1 MLFRMHN
8 IYPSEEGLERL
19 NMKKSTIFYAHS
31 DPNNPN
37 KLPDDPGSRWQSL
50 REHLLLVA
58 RLSSS
63 FARQMNPNDQVLYRS
78 ARWAG
83 LLHDVGKYSD
93 EFQRM
98 LIESVR
104 DGKKS
109 RVKHAVHGAAYA
121 ADVKTYDIALA
132 ILGHHTGLHAASE
145 LQNKITVEETDKAL
159 RFLQER
165 AYRLDRLSP
174 LRSSKPPFTYTSKGE
189 ELELRI
195 RMLFSCLIDADRTDC
210 TRHARGCLPKNRTL
224 NPSAH
229 LEELLGYIE
238 GRSRSAEPGKVND
251 ARRRVLEFCLEAAQ
265 FPGRLL
271 SLNVPTGGGKTLSA
285 MAFALKR
292 AILRPEEV
300 RRIIVVIPYL
310 SIIEQNAKVY
320 ANVMHGAS
328 IVEHHSGDFARLK
341 SIGGR
346 FIPTPESDAFT
357 GEDNQLATEN
367 WNAPVVV
374 TTSVRFFESL
384 FSNHPTDLRRLHNI
398 ARSVIILDE
407 IQTLPKGF
415 LRTIQSMIRG
425 LADDWCTTFVFCTA
439 TQPALEKPASV
450 NEYDF
455 RWTTGT
461 IQPIIPP
468 SSQRDLITD
477 LKRVSDPIWPK
488 RGEASPWEE
497 IAEQVAAEERVLCIV
512 NTKKHALELFNKLV
526 SPKSDLDPST
536 IFHLSTRMCAMHRLA
551 VLAKIRCTLRK
562 ENHPC
567 RVVST
572 QLVEAGVDLDFPVV
586 FRAMGPLDAVIQAAG
601 RCDREGKLTALA
613 GKPAGRLVVF
623 RPEDNQS
630 PYKKETQI
638 TEDLAEQGSLSIHNP
653 DHIRMYFNR
662 IYEGDRDPENI
673 EGLRKKLDYPAVA
686 ERFAMIN
693 DRTKAIMVPFDSEAR
708 DLIER
713 IEKTGGQDYDLLRQ
727 AQRYQVGLYS
737 KEFDKAREYGTIV
750 ELWQG
755 SDLWKCHPSC
765 YLDSVGLVIK
775 ALEPEEYMA

>member
-1 MLFRMHN
+1 
-8 IYPSEEGLERL
+8 
-19 NMKKSTIFYAHS
+19 MKNGTIFYAHS
-31 DPNNPN
+31 DPNNPK

-50 REHLLLVA
+50 REHLLYVA

-109 RVKHAVHGAAYA
+109 RVKHAVHGAAFA
-121 ADVKTYDIALA
+121 ADVQAYDIALA

-145 LQNKITVEETDKAL
+145 LRNKINAEETEKAMH
-159 RFLQER
+159 FLQEK
-165 AYRLDRLSP
+165 AYRLDRLCP
-174 LRSSKPPFTYTSKGE
+174 LHTDKPPSERTSKGE

-195 RMLFSCLIDADRTDC
+195 RMLFSCLIDADRIDC
-210 TRHARGCLPKNRTL
+210 TRHARGCLSEHRTFDP
-224 NPSAH
+224 NAH

-238 GRSRSAEPGKVND
+238 GRSKSAEPGKVND
-251 ARRRVLEFCLEAAQ
+251 ARWKVLEFCLEAAQ
-265 FPGRLL
+265 FPERLL
-271 SLNVPTGGGKTLSA
+271 SLSVPTGGGKTLSA

-300 RRIIVVIPYL
+300 RRIIVVIPFL
-310 SIIEQNAKVY
+310 SIIEQNAQVY
-320 ANVMHGAS
+320 ANAMNSAS
-328 IVEHHSGDFARLK
+328 IVEHHSGDFVRLK
-341 SIGGR
+341 RLGDKFMPSA
-346 FIPTPESDAFT
+346 ESDAII
-357 GEDNQLATEN
+357 GEDQLYLATEN
-367 WNAPVVV
+367 WNAPIVV

-398 ARSVIILDE
+398 ARSVVILDE
-407 IQTLPKGF
+407 VQTLPKGF

-439 TQPALEKPASV
+439 TQPALEKPASA

-455 RWTTGT
+455 RWSAGT
-461 IQPIIPP
+461 IKPIIPP
-468 SSQRDLITD
+468 PSQRDLIAD
-477 LKRVSDPIWPK
+477 LKRVSDPAWPK
-488 RGEASPWEE
+488 RGETSSWEG
-497 IAEQVAAEERVLCIV
+497 IAAQVAAEERVLCIV
-512 NTKKHALELFNKLV
+512 NTKKHALELYNRLL
-526 SPKSDLDPST
+526 SRELGLDSTT
-536 IFHLSTRMCAMHRLA
+536 IFHLSTRMCARHRLD
-551 VLAKIRCTLRK
+551 VLAKIRSVLDK
-562 ENHPC
+562 EDHPC

-586 FRAMGPLDAVIQAAG
+586 FRSMGPLDAVIQAAG

-613 GKPAGRLVVF
+613 GEPAGRLVVF
-623 RPEDNQS
+623 RPKDNQS
-630 PYKKETQI
+630 PYPKETQI
-638 TEDLAEQGSLSIHNP
+638 TEDLAEQAFLSIHNP

-662 IYEGDRDPENI
+662 VYEGDRDPENI

-693 DRTKAIMVPFDSEAR
+693 DRTKAIMVPFNRKAR
-708 DLIER
+708 DLIDR
-713 IEKTGGQDYDLLRQ
+713 IERTGGQDYDLLRQ

-737 KEFDKAREYGTIV
+737 QEFDKAREYGTIV
-750 ELWQG
+750 ELWPG

-775 ALEPEEYMA
+775 APEPEEYMA